1 MTENKTVALPANDV
15 RNERPAYER
24 PRMQMMTERELL
36 NTFQLT
42 HSMAGWWTTL
52 GC

>member
-1 MTENKTVALPANDV
+1 MTEKNPVTLPANDV

-24 PRMQMMTERELL
+24 PRIQTMTERELL

-42 HSMAGWWTTL
+42 HSMAGWWTSG